1 MKKQIT
7 IKPNKSLNN
16 KQIIY
21 FLIFT
26 GLIIFFIGIRFSILG
41 AWPILI
47 FGLIEFGILTTCTFL
62 YYNYTKNKQT
72 LTLNKNEIQIQ
83 KIFDQEI
90 VDNQKYNLHWSQIKN
105 NQDSL
110 SLHYA
115 GKKNIFANFLSGKKR
130 LKLKKIIERYKSRYI

>member
-62 YYNYTKNKQT
+62 SYNYTKNKQT

-83 KIFDQEI
+83 KICDQEI